1 MARRITNRRWSPSTC
16 REIPDSAWPRDPLE
30 RSKVESVDFLTA
42 GIECLICKESRS
54 ESSHETT
61 FVTPRRD
68 DRRKFIVGEH
78 LTLTYITYIPFY
90 TRRERYT
97 VEIGDNY
104 PNLKRWGES

>member
-1 MARRITNRRWSPSTC
+1 
-16 REIPDSAWPRDPLE
+16 
-30 RSKVESVDFLTA
+30 
-42 GIECLICKESRS
+42 
-54 ESSHETT
+54 
-61 FVTPRRD
+61 VTPRRD